1 MRVLILGGTTEARA
15 LAAELALDARFSPI
29 YSLAGRTAAPLL
41 AGTCTRV
48 GGFGGAE
55 GLAAWL
61 CKEDVAAVIDATHPY
76 AARISFIAVTAAG
89 ECGLPLLRFHRPPWR
104 RERDDDW
111 RDVANA
117 EGACAAL
124 GEARRSVFL
133 AIGRNELAA
142 FKRAPQHRYVVRA
155 VDPPNAVDMPALAEV
170 ILQRGPF
177 ALTDELSLLRER
189 GIEVIVSKNSGGAAA
204 HAKIVAARQ
213 LGIPVVM
220 IARPELPDADECT
233 DAEAALRWLDGL
245 VETAHGRTTSA
256 RGV

>member
-15 LAAELALDARFSPI
+15 LAAELALDERFSPI

-41 AGTCTRV
+41 AGTRTRI

-61 CKEDVAAVIDATHPY
+61 RHEAIDVVIDATHPY
-76 AARISFIAVTAAG
+76 AVRISVNAVTAAR
-89 ECGLPLLRFHRPPWR
+89 ECGLPLLRLHRPPWQ

-111 RDVANA
+111 REVANTEA
-117 EGACAAL
+117 ACAAL
-124 GEARRSVFL
+124 GTERRRVFL
-133 AIGRNELAA
+133 GIGRNELAV
-142 FKRAPQHRYVVRA
+142 FKHAPQHRYVVRA
-155 VDPPNAVDMPALAEV
+155 VDAPNPVDLPPLADV

-177 ALTDELSLLRER
+177 TLVDELSLMRER
-189 GIEVIVSKNSGGAAA
+189 AIEVVVSKNSGGAAA
-204 HAKIVAARQ
+204 QAKIVAARQ
-213 LGIPVVM
+213 LGIQVVM
-220 IARPELPDADECT
+220 IARPDLPDANECT

-245 VETAHGRTTSA
+245 VDTAHGRTTSA